1 MSMNQTITGI
11 MHAANEEILRSLQHF
26 DSQWV
31 SVEDIDGNPDLPDDE
46 REVLVF
52 LSGDKESSS
61 DPRQEDAGYGLRQG
75 YYDHSKRFWRV
86 HGSKEW
92 YVTHWMETPPKPKVA
107 ATSSERSS
115 DK

>member
-26 DSQWV
+26 DSKWV

-52 LSGDKESSS
+52 LCGDRSLN
-61 DPRQEDAGYGLRQG
+61 DPRPANAGWGMRFG
-75 YYDHSKRFWRV
+75 YYDHSKGFWRAY
-86 HGSKEW
+86 GSKEM
-92 YVTHWMETPPKPKVA
+92 YVTHWMDTPPSPVA
-107 ATSSERSS
+107 AAEEAER
-115 DK
+115 K